1 MQSTGCC
8 STKKKTVN
16 NCQRSAQLNWMDF
29 RFALMCLSY
38 IFFSLMF
45 RCCLGYFMHNK
56 PACSIV
62 LFLDLEKSRAQALRW
77 TEYIYEESWSELIT
91 IVKSQITQSA
101 RRRRRTMTT
110 TEVQH
115 VFKGSGMELWGE
127 LLLLQLTFQCLHF
140 SVCFSVLVCRRA
152 LASVFSSS
160 SSHFRLQPE
169 RYAHLIALLL
179 DIRFA
184 ARSNHQSQRQ
194 SSVSWQLCASFSVT
208 EEHKNR
214 QRTVATWAEKCSKWK
229 FSALLRPIKW
239 N

>member
-1 MQSTGCC
+1 MDDHQNA
-8 STKKKTVN
+8 KYWLLQYEQKTVN

-77 TEYIYEESWSELIT
+77 TEYLYEESWSELIT

-140 SVCFSVLVCRRA
+140 SVCFSLCWCA
-152 LASVFSSS
+152 
-160 SSHFRLQPE
+160 
-169 RYAHLIALLL
+169 
-179 DIRFA
+179 A
-184 ARSNHQSQRQ
+184 AR
-194 SSVSWQLCASFSVT
+194 
-208 EEHKNR
+208 
-214 QRTVATWAEKCSKWK
+214 
-229 FSALLRPIKW
+229 LLRCFHHHHHIFGY
-239 N
+239 NQRDMHI